1 MMNPGQ
7 EILLED
13 ALRRLR
19 LPAMLREYAEHSRQA
34 REVGESHEGFLLAL
48 ASRELEQRQANQ
60 VQRRLNEAR
69 FPLMKTLEKTDL
81 KKWPGMDVMQVR
93 EYTECHYIPKREN
106 IVILGKHGTGK
117 THAAT
122 VLGVEAC
129 RRGYRVLF
137 TTAAH
142 LVNTLIEAREER
154 QLKRQ
159 LARLSRYEI
168 VIIDE
173 VGYIPFSAEGA
184 QLLFQVFSDRYEKAS
199 LIVTSNLP
207 FAQWTS
213 TFGDAALTAALLDRL
228 THHCSI
234 HQFDWESIRFTDSLK
249 NNKLKKKPAHRPVP
263 PPDAGASVDHDL

>member
-1 MMNPGQ
+1 MNPGQ
-7 EILLED
+7 DVLLED
-13 ALRRLR
+13 TLRRLR
-19 LPAMLREYAEHSRQA
+19 LPSMAREYPEHARQG
-34 REVGESHEGFLLAL
+34 REAGESYEAFLLAL
-48 ASRELEQRQANQ
+48 ASRELDQRQTNQ

-69 FPLMKTLEKTDL
+69 FPIVKTLEKTDL
-81 KKWPGMDVMQVR
+81 KRWPGLDAVQVR
-93 EYTECHYIPKREN
+93 EYMDCHYITNREN

-142 LVNTLIEAREER
+142 LVNLLIEAREER
-154 QLKRQ
+154 QLKRY
-159 LARLSRYEI
+159 LAKLSRFELL
-168 VIIDE
+168 IIDE
-173 VGYIPFSAEGA
+173 AGYIPFSAEGA

-234 HQFDWESIRFTDSLK
+234 HEFDWESIRLTDSLR
-249 NNKLKKKPAHRPVP
+249 NTKLKKKPGNR
-263 PPDAGASVDHDL
+263 PDAAGAGSGSVEKPS

>member
-7 EILLED
+7 EVLLED
-13 ALRRLR
+13 TLRRLR
-19 LPAMLREYAEHSRQA
+19 LPAMLREYTEHARQA
-34 REVGESHEGFLLAL
+34 REAGESYEGFLLAL

-69 FPLMKTLEKTDL
+69 FPLLKTLEKTDL
-81 KKWPGMDVMQVR
+81 KKWPGMDAMQVR
-93 EYTECHYIPKREN
+93 EYTECHYITRREN

-154 QLKRQ
+154 QLKRY
-159 LARLSRYEI
+159 LAKLSRFEL

-173 VGYIPFSAEGA
+173 AGYIPFSAEGA

-234 HQFDWESIRFTDSLK
+234 HEFDWESIRFTDSLK
-249 NNKLKKKPAHRPVP
+249 NNKLKKKLGYRPVP
-263 PPDAGASVDHDL
+263 PPDAEASAS

>member
-1 MMNPGQ
+1 MNPGQ

-19 LPAMLREYAEHSRQA
+19 LPAVAREYREHARQA
-34 REVGESHEGFLLAL
+34 REAGESYEGFLLAL
-48 ASRELEQRQANQ
+48 ATRELDQRQTNQ
-60 VQRRLNEAR
+60 VQRRLSEAR
-69 FPLMKTLEKTDL
+69 FPVLKTLEKTDL
-81 KKWPGMDVMQVR
+81 KKWPSLDALQVR
-93 EYTECHYIPKREN
+93 EYMECHYITKREN

-117 THAAT
+117 SHAAT

-137 TTAAH
+137 TTAAQM
-142 LVNTLIEAREER
+142 VNTLIEAREER
-154 QLKRQ
+154 QLKRY
-159 LARLSRYEI
+159 LAKLSRFEL

-173 VGYIPFSAEGA
+173 AGYVPFSAEGA

-234 HQFDWESIRFTDSLK
+234 HEFDWESIRFTDSLQ
-249 NNKLKKKPAHRPVP
+249 NNKLKKKPERRP
-263 PPDAGASVDHDL
+263 AGAAGATA

>member
-7 EILLED
+7 EVLLED
-13 ALRRLR
+13 ALGRLR
-19 LPAMLREYAEHSRQA
+19 LPAIAREYREHARQA
-34 REVGESHEGFLLAL
+34 RETGESYEGFLLAL
-48 ASRELEQRQANQ
+48 ASRELDQRQTNQ
-60 VQRRLNEAR
+60 VQRRMTEAR
-69 FPLMKTLEKTDL
+69 FPILKTLEKTDL
-81 KKWPGMDVMQVR
+81 KKWPSLDALQLR
-93 EYTECHYIPKREN
+93 EYLECQYITKREN

-122 VLGVEAC
+122 VLGLEAC

-142 LVNTLIEAREER
+142 LVNTLIEAREDR
-154 QLKRQ
+154 QLKRY
-159 LARLSRYEI
+159 LAKLSRFELL
-168 VIIDE
+168 IIDE
-173 VGYIPFSAEGA
+173 AGYIPFSAEGA

-234 HQFDWESIRFTDSLK
+234 HEFDWESIRFTDSLK
-249 NNKLKKKPAHRPVP
+249 NNKLQKKPGHRP
-263 PPDAGASVDHDL
+263 DAAAGA